1 MSEPVGPQ
9 RGDPL
14 FRREAIEEYLRGR
27 EHGVPLRVSPLWKH
41 WAFGALVI
49 TFAGAVAFAALAPI
63 GVDVRGEAVVRRAA
77 GGGQS
82 LEVVLLLPVE
92 SRPSL
97 RAGQRVVVDM
107 GERSRVRL
115 ALALGEP
122 LAENLGPERARA
134 WLGGA
139 AGDVPALPSPVV
151 LAVAA
156 VGDSLSA
163 AEPRLAPGWTGVA
176 YVRVG
181 ERTLLSALALQAA
194 R

>member
-14 FRREAIEEYLRGR
+14 FRQEAIEEYLRGR

-41 WAFGALVI
+41 WAFGALVL
-49 TFAGAVAFAALAPI
+49 TFAGALAFAALAPI

-77 GGGQS
+77 GGGRS

-92 SRPSL
+92 SRSTL

-107 GERSRVRL
+107 GESSRVRL
-115 ALALGEP
+115 ALTLGEP
-122 LAENLGPERARA
+122 LAENLGPGAVRA
-134 WLGGA
+134 WFGDRA
-139 AGDVPALPSPVV
+139 DDVPALVSPVV

-156 VGDSLSA
+156 VPKSLLA
-163 AEPRLAPGWTGVA
+163 AEPQLAPGWTGVA

-181 ERTLLSALALQAA
+181 ERTLLSQLALQAA
-194 R
+194 K